1 MTVQSELSIGFS
13 EAAAR
18 KAKLLIDEEANEALS
33 LTNTARVSGNLYY
46 QSLQMAAGSC
56 LSGSL
61 RQMEASEI
69 KALMVSEENI
79 NRRTAIGRLQAVSE
93 QELKRLSENNSASST

>member
-1 MTVQSELSIGFS
+1 
-13 EAAAR
+13 
-18 KAKLLIDEEANEALS
+18 
-33 LTNTARVSGNLYY
+33 
-46 QSLQMAAGSC
+46 
-56 LSGSL
+56 
-61 RQMEASEI
+61 MEATEI